1 MVLSHHGN
9 RQEEEISRHLVSF
22 NTAQNMVCVGL
33 NNSLVVFREWLRAE
47 ILKFEVHFTKS
58 KAGFGDKRV
67 NSKC

>member
-1 MVLSHHGN
+1 MVLSHRGN
-9 RQEEEISRHLVSF
+9 PEEKEMSRHLVLF

-47 ILKFEVHFTKS
+47 TLKFEVHLAKS
-58 KAGFGDKRV
+58 KEGFDDKRA